1 MSRFDPIIELTDR
14 YINHSSRRIAEEQE
28 RGWVSVPEQQ
38 EEHADVYEDQEP
50 TNEEIQEALAQYA
63 RDREQEGERIAVS
76 LHCQGCLDPST
87 LSDED
92 SKLLFRFTQP
102 EIRSLATL
110 LEMGDIVY
118 FREGTPSEFSLPMTL
133 ALMIVLRRMV
143 FPARLVDLSLL
154 FGKGKST
161 LSVIFNEM
169 IEKIYIKFYP
179 ALKFDY
185 CQFRESNQMCFSRAI
200 REKSPAM
207 YCVGFIDG
215 TFNKIA
221 RPIVDQEGA
230 YNGHYRGHGL
240 KYQAVVTPD
249 GVTSSIMGPD
259 SGRNHDVRMYRES
272 QLDAMMCVAFDFTS
286 INGPCYY
293 LYGDPAYT
301 ASDHMMIPFRRQT
314 ADEQELAINK
324 SMSAVRISVEHEFAH
339 VGSLWAFLKY
349 SQTQRSGQSPVGLYY
364 IVGTFLK
371 NLHVCYNGG
380 NQTSKKYGVAPPTPE
395 QYIYGL
401 LNQ

>member
-1 MSRFDPIIELTDR
+1 
-14 YINHSSRRIAEEQE
+14 
-28 RGWVSVPEQQ
+28 
-38 EEHADVYEDQEP
+38 
-50 TNEEIQEALAQYA
+50 
-63 RDREQEGERIAVS
+63 
-76 LHCQGCLDPST
+76 
-87 LSDED
+87 
-92 SKLLFRFTQP
+92 
-102 EIRSLATL
+102 
-110 LEMGDIVY
+110 MGDIVY
-118 FREGTPSEFSLPMTL
+118 FRKGTPSEFSLPMTL

-169 IEKIYIKFYP
+169 IEKIYIKFYS

-185 CQFRESNQMCFSRAI
+185 CQFRESNLMRFSRAI
-200 REKSPAM
+200 RERSPAM

-249 GVTSSIMGPD
+249 GITSSIMRLD
-259 SGRNHDVRMYRES
+259 CDRNHNVCMYCES
-272 QLDAMMCVAFDFTS
+272 QLDVMMCVAFDFTS
-286 INGPCYY
+286 INGLCYY
-293 LYGDPAYT
+293 LYGDPACT
-301 ASDHMMIPFRRQT
+301 TSDHMMILYRRYNLMAYIFFVLKM
-314 ADEQELAINK
+314 ADEQKLAINK
-324 SMSAVRISVEHEFAH
+324 SMSAVRISAEHEFAH

>member
-1 MSRFDPIIELTDR
+1 
-14 YINHSSRRIAEEQE
+14 
-28 RGWVSVPEQQ
+28 
-38 EEHADVYEDQEP
+38 
-50 TNEEIQEALAQYA
+50 
-63 RDREQEGERIAVS
+63 
-76 LHCQGCLDPST
+76 
-87 LSDED
+87 
-92 SKLLFRFTQP
+92 
-102 EIRSLATL
+102 
-110 LEMGDIVY
+110 
-118 FREGTPSEFSLPMTL
+118 MTL

-143 FPARLVDLSLL
+143 FPACLVDLSLL

-161 LSVIFNEM
+161 FSVIFNEM
-169 IEKIYIKFYP
+169 IEKIYIKFSS

-185 CQFRESNQMCFSRAI
+185 CQFQESNLMRFSQAI
-200 REKSPAM
+200 RERSLAM

-221 RPIVDQEGA
+221 RPIVDQKGA
-230 YNGHYRGHGL
+230 YNDHYRGHGL
-240 KYQAVVTPD
+240 KYQAVVTPN
-249 GVTSSIMGPD
+249 GITSSIMGSD
-259 SGRNHDVRMYRES
+259 TGRNHGVHMYCKS

-293 LYGDPAYT
+293 LHGDLAYT
-301 ASDHMMIPFRRQT
+301 TSDHMMIPFRRHKYCTVIYLDET

-324 SMSAVRISVEHEFAH
+324 SMSAVRISVEHKFAY

-371 NLHVCYNGG
+371 NLHVCYNEG
-380 NQTSKKYGVAPPTPE
+380 NQTSKKYSVVPPTPE
-395 QYIYGL
+395 QYIYRL

>member
-1 MSRFDPIIELTDR
+1 
-14 YINHSSRRIAEEQE
+14 
-28 RGWVSVPEQQ
+28 
-38 EEHADVYEDQEP
+38 
-50 TNEEIQEALAQYA
+50 
-63 RDREQEGERIAVS
+63 
-76 LHCQGCLDPST
+76 
-87 LSDED
+87 
-92 SKLLFRFTQP
+92 
-102 EIRSLATL
+102 
-110 LEMGDIVY
+110 
-118 FREGTPSEFSLPMTL
+118 MTL

-143 FPARLVDLSLL
+143 FLAHLVDLSLL
-154 FGKGKST
+154 FGKGKSI

-185 CQFRESNQMCFSRAI
+185 CQFRESNLMCFSRAI
-200 REKSPAM
+200 RERSLAM

-230 YNGHYRGHGL
+230 YNGHYQGHGL

-249 GVTSSIMGPD
+249 GITSSIMGPD
-259 SGRNHDVRMYRES
+259 SGRNHDVHMYRKS
-272 QLDAMMCVAFDFTS
+272 QLDAMMCIAFNFTN

-293 LYGDPAYT
+293 LYGNPAYT
-301 ASDHMMIPFRRQT
+301 ASDHMMIPFRRNKYCTVIYLDET

-324 SMSAVRISVEHEFAH
+324 SMSAVQISVEHKFAH
-339 VGSLWAFLKY
+339 VRSLWAFLKY

-380 NQTSKKYGVAPPTPE
+380 NQTSKKYSVAPPTPE
-395 QYIYGL
+395 QYIYEL